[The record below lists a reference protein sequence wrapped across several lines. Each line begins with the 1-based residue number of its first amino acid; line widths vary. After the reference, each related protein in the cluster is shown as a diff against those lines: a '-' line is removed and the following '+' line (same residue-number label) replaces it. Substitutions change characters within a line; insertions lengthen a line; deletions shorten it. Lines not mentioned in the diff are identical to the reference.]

1 MLFLLVGPFAFFSNM
16 RFVATY
22 NPVNDISLKF
32 SMNIVETDPN
42 YGIAKNYDFD
52 LFETSSPT
60 SIREMTKD

>member
-32 SMNIVETDPN
+32 GMNIVETDPK
-42 YGIAKNYDFD
+42 YGIPKTYDFD